1 MACCGE
7 KSTCADIRRTPWV
20 EIPWFLTPAI
30 GTVARFA
37 SRRSTADAEDSQ
49 GEIPGPVATATL

>member
-1 MACCGE
+1 V
-7 KSTCADIRRTPWV
+7 TLLLVWWTPWV

-37 SRRSTADAEDSQ
+37 SRRSTAEAEAEAEAES
-49 GEIPGPVATATL
+49 